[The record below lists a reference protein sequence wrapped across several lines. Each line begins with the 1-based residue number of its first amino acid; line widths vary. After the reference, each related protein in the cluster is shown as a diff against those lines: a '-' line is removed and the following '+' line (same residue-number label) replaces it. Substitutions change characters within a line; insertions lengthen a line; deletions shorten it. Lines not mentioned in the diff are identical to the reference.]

1 MATDVLVDSLSLMF
15 NKDGEPHF
23 RFYWQSDPARFKSF
37 DKDLLTLVERVDKA
51 ILEQLPT
58 LLDTRDILSLPSVS
72 DPLAA
77 LDNKVPNLVL
87 LCV

>member
-1 MATDVLVDSLSLMF
+1 MF

-23 RFYWQSDPARFKSF
+23 RFSWQSDPARFKSF